1 MTKRE
6 KEYLNNLKLKVNKL
20 SYQKA
25 VDLLDDIIFDTDDLS
40 SADYVKELYRIQE
53 ELIKKVIFK

>member
-53 ELIKKVIFK
+53 ELIKKANV